1 MFPCILAFLGA
12 ECLVTNVTAEPQ
24 ALALPGFDHPLWSK
38 WAVGSH
44 KMPPVQEG
52 VKHDEFAIASQLSH
66 IRAVQSLALSFTEK
80 SI

>member
-1 MFPCILAFLGA
+1 M
-12 ECLVTNVTAEPQ
+12 TNLTAEPQ
-24 ALALPGFDHPLWSK
+24 ALALPGFDHPLRSK

-44 KMPPVQEG
+44 KMSPVQEG

-66 IRAVQSLALSFTEK
+66 IRAVHSLALSFTEK